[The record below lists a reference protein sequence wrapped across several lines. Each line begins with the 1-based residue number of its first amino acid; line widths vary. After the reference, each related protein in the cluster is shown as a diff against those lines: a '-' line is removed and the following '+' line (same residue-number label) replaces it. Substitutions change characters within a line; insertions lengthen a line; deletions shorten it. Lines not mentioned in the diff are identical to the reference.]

1 MLFDDKTKGIA
12 QAYLTMLEANKKKA
26 LDPVGK
32 EDGDVDNDGDKDS
45 SDEYLLKRRA
55 AISKSV
61 KEAKCTICNCD
72 KCKCVEEAACGS
84 SKPMKAKKEAI
95 EISVGGKS
103 EVSKKGM
110 KDKDGGDEEEESDD
124 DNDDDNEVEIKTK
137 KTSNDDGKKKKE
149 MPAFMKKEGFVSAAQ
164 RKAVWASKNEKGVK
178 EELKGN
184 QHKLD
189 KNKNG
194 KLDKQDFKML
204 QKESVWNWDE
214 IVEASDED
222 IDALIETLEGDDL
235 ESFMSEFNELTEMYA
250 KATPGVKKDGQEKLE
265 PRAPAE
271 KAFVNAHKNVT
282 KDHPFNKNQHDQG
295 VKSQSK
301 VRLGD
306 KRANEPMKTL
316 KDIRK

>member
-1 MLFDDKTKGIA
+1 MLFDDETKGIA

-32 EDGDVDNDGDKDS
+32 EDGDVDNDGDEDS

-55 AISKSV
+55 AISKS
-61 KEAKCTICNCD
+61 I
-72 KCKCVEEAACGS
+72 
-84 SKPMKAKKEAI
+84 KKESI
-95 EISVGGKS
+95 EITVGGKS
-103 EVSKKGM
+103 ELSKKGM

-124 DNDDDNEVEIKTK
+124 DNDNEVEIKTK
-137 KTSNDDGKKKKE
+137 KTSDDDGKKKKE
-149 MPAFMKKEGFVSAAQ
+149 IPAFMKKEGYASAAQ

-178 EELKGN
+178 EEHKGYP
-184 QHKLD
+184 HKLD
-189 KNKNG
+189 KKEEHKGHPHKLDKNG
-194 KLDKQDFKML
+194 KLDKQDFAML
-204 QKESVWNWDE
+204 KKESTIWNWDE

-235 ESFMSEFNELTEMYA
+235 ESFMAEFNELTEMYA

-271 KAFVNAHKNVT
+271 KAFFNMHSTVE
-282 KDHPFNKNQHDQG
+282 KDHPFDKNQHDQG
-295 VKSQSK
+295 IKTQAK
-301 VRLGD
+301 VRPGD

>member
-12 QAYLTMLEANKKKA
+12 QAYLTMLEANKKMDPKM
-26 LDPVGK
+26 DPVGK

-45 SDEYLLKRRA
+45 SDEYLKKRRT

-61 KEAKCTICNCD
+61 KEEKVD
-72 KCKCVEEAACGS
+72 EASHG
-84 SKPMKAKKEAI
+84 KMHKTKKEAI
-95 EISVGGKS
+95 EITIGGKS

-110 KDKDGGDEEEESDD
+110 KDKEGGDEEEES
-124 DNDDDNEVEIKTK
+124 NDDSEGSSDDKDVKIKTK
-137 KTSNDDGKKKKE
+137 KTNDDGDKKKKE
-149 MPAFMKKEGFVSAAQ
+149 MPAFMKKEGYASDAQ

-194 KLDKQDFKML
+194 KLDKQDFTML
-204 QKESVWNWDE
+204 RKESTVWNWDE
-214 IVEASDED
+214 IIEASDDE

-235 ESFMSEFNELTEMYA
+235 ESFMSEFNELTEMYT

-271 KAFVNAHKNVT
+271 KAFANMHGTVE
-282 KDHPFNKNQHDQG
+282 KDHPFDKDQHDQG
-295 VKSQSK
+295 VKSQAK
-301 VRLGD
+301 ARPGD
-306 KRANEPMKTL
+306 KRANETMKTL

>member
-1 MLFDDKTKGIA
+1 MLFDDETKGIA
-12 QAYLTMLEANKKKA
+12 QAYLTMLEAKKDPKM
-26 LDPVGK
+26 DPVGK
-32 EDGDVDNDGDKDS
+32 EDGDIDNDGDEDS
-45 SDEYLLKRRA
+45 SDEYLKKRRM

-61 KEAKCTICNCD
+61 K
-72 KCKCVEEAACGS
+72 
-84 SKPMKAKKEAI
+84 KEAV
-95 EISVGGKS
+95 EITIGGKS

-110 KDKDGGDEEEESDD
+110 KDKEGGDEEEESDD
-124 DNDDDNEVEIKTK
+124 DDDTEGSDDKDVKIKTK
-137 KTSNDDGKKKKE
+137 KSADDGDDKKKKE
-149 MPAFMKKEGFVSAAQ
+149 MPAFMKKEGYASAAQ

-194 KLDKQDFKML
+194 KLDKQDFEML
-204 QKESVWNWDE
+204 KKESTVWNWDE
-214 IVEASDED
+214 IIEASDEE

-235 ESFMSEFNELTEMYA
+235 ESFMSEFNELSEMYT

-271 KAFVNAHKNVT
+271 KAFADMHKAVE
-282 KDHPFNKNQHDQG
+282 KDHPFDKNQHDQG
-295 VKSQSK
+295 VKSQAK
-301 VRLGD
+301 ARPGD

>member
-32 EDGDVDNDGDKDS
+32 EDGDVDNDGDEDS

-55 AISKSV
+55 AISKS
-61 KEAKCTICNCD
+61 I
-72 KCKCVEEAACGS
+72 
-84 SKPMKAKKEAI
+84 KKESI
-95 EISVGGKS
+95 EITVGGKS

-110 KDKDGGDEEEESDD
+110 KDKEGGDEEEESDD
-124 DNDDDNEVEIKTK
+124 DNDNEVEIKTK

-235 ESFMSEFNELTEMYA
+235 ESFMVEFNELTEMYA

-271 KAFVNAHKNVT
+271 KAFFNMHSTVE
-282 KDHPFNKNQHDQG
+282 KDHPFDKNQHDQG
-295 VKSQSK
+295 IKTQAK
-301 VRLGD
+301 VRPGD